1 MNIIDILKD
10 LKSSLQVLECPSA
23 LNKAG
28 TFSFAVIMKNIV
40 QTKWIS
46 NFIYPHFRDTHKLK
60 YMTDSSEFS
69 SRELE
74 EGRESLSGNA
84 LYYTEVCMAVIL

>member
-40 QTKWIS
+40 QTK
-46 NFIYPHFRDTHKLK
+46 
-60 YMTDSSEFS
+60 
-69 SRELE
+69 
-74 EGRESLSGNA
+74 
-84 LYYTEVCMAVIL
+84 